1 MSVSPDPR
9 LGLQRAP
16 IKLHRRKGRAI
27 SRWKRRF
34 LLALAVMGML
44 GACYAAA
51 GPTGLLRSMAS
62 RIGLPIEV
70 AELVGG
76 MDPQT
81 ASASNDSLPVLF
93 GLYTSDSLQVTGWE
107 IENFDAWLRENGVN
121 KRVSLAG
128 TFMDI
133 EYLNPDWNVHT
144 ELNAAWDR
152 GYTPFVNLTAY
163 QRKAAELVNDPVVEE
178 RLRKWAAAFARWS
191 DGGKKRAF
199 LAPLQEMNGGWV
211 RYGTDPANF
220 KLAWLKIQRVFKEE
234 GVAENAVSW
243 VFAPNGW
250 AEPGHEFENYYP
262 GDSVVDVIAFSTLNF
277 GGCPEYGSNWDTFEL
292 VFEPYLDRLHA
303 MAPGKPIFLAQ
314 TSTVG
319 VDANGRQNDKL
330 KNEWLRDTYAK
341 LAAYPGV
348 RAVIYYNLV
357 KSEPSVIKCRPIDWR
372 IFDKHG
378 KIAYEGFLDA
388 ARSPRFDYWAPDS
401 QEMVTTAFGGQP
413 QAFYSDVWP
422 AHPFSGSDD
431 PWYFSWVD
439 ALQKSGVA
447 IGCRTETALVM
458 NTPHEFYY
466 YCPESL
472 VTRAEM
478 AMFLELAMRG
488 GEFRPP
494 GAGGSFS
501 DVPAEH
507 WAVGWIEQLA
517 ADGITSGCVE
527 GKFCPE
533 NPVTR
538 AEMALFVGRAKHWPE
553 AFEPLPAS
561 GGLFEDVPADRWGA
575 AWVEQLAVEGITAG
589 CKPRLFCPDDHVT
602 RSQLALFLVR
612 AFALT
617 DR

>member
-1 MSVSPDPR
+1 M
-9 LGLQRAP
+9 
-16 IKLHRRKGRAI
+16 K
-27 SRWKRRF
+27 RF
-34 LLALAVMGML
+34 LMTIAVMMMAAGAARAQTAESNYQVVENWAKFPEGVTAWSAATGVDIDSKGNIYVFHRNESMPIMAFDDDDEAFRLAADTPYGL
-44 GACYAAA
+44 GA
-51 GPTGLLRSMAS
+51 S
-62 RIGLPIEV
+62 
-70 AELVGG
+70 
-76 MDPQT
+76 
-81 ASASNDSLPVLF
+81 
-93 GLYTSDSLQVTGWE
+93 LYTSSPTRVE
-107 IENFDAWLRENGVN
+107 RAYRELRV
-121 KRVSLAG
+121 G
-128 TFMDI
+128 TV
-133 EYLNPDWNVHT
+133 W
-144 ELNAAWDR
+144 
-152 GYTPFVNLTAY
+152 
-163 QRKAAELVNDPVVEE
+163 VNDPVVEE